1 MSKLTNSERARLRQL
16 FDENGLTPDD
26 IFTHQHFTVITRH
39 GIEKIQAKRGI
50 EVEFNVESLQP
61 DFIVIKAFGTMVEER
76 GPDREDKVHRVETYG
91 EASKTNNRTGYPVA
105 MAEKRALSRCV
116 LKLCGLYSEANVIGE
131 DERPE

>member
-1 MSKLTNSERARLRQL
+1 MGKLNETERKRLREL
-16 FDENGLTPDD
+16 FDQNGLTPDD
-26 IFTHQHFTVITRH
+26 IFTHQHFTVITRA

-50 EVEFNVESLQP
+50 EVEFQVESLQP
-61 DFIVIKAFGTMVEER
+61 DFIVIKAVGVMEEDR
-76 GPDREDKVHRVETYG
+76 GEKGVKVHRVETYG

-116 LKLCGLYSEANVIGE
+116 LKLCGLYSEHHVIGE

>member
-1 MSKLTNSERARLRQL
+1 MSKLTDTERARLRAL
-16 FDENGLTPDD
+16 FDDNGLTPDD
-26 IFTHQHFTVITRH
+26 IFTHQHFTVITRA

-50 EVEFNVESLQP
+50 EVEFLIESLQP
-61 DFIVIKAFGTMVEER
+61 DFIVIKAVGVMEEDR
-76 GPDREDKVHRVETYG
+76 GPKKRAKVHRVETYG
-91 EASKTNNRTGYPVA
+91 EASKQNNRTSYPVA

>member
-1 MSKLTNSERARLRQL
+1 MSKLNPTERARLRQL

-26 IFTHQHFTVITRH
+26 IFTHQHFTVITRA

-50 EVEFNVESLQP
+50 EVEFQIENLQP
-61 DFIVIKAFGTMVEER
+61 DFIVIKAVGIMEEDRGDKGT
-76 GPDREDKVHRVETYG
+76 KVHRVETYG

-105 MAEKRALSRCV
+105 IAEKRALSRVV

>member
-1 MSKLTNSERARLRQL
+1 MSKLNPTERARLRSL

-26 IFTHQHFTVITRH
+26 IFQHNHFTVITRA

-50 EVEFNVESLQP
+50 EIEYQVESLQP
-61 DFIVIKAFGTMVEER
+61 EFIVIKAVGVMEEDR
-76 GPDREDKVHRVETYG
+76 GPKKGTRTHRVETYG
-91 EASKTNNRTGYPVA
+91 EASKQNNRTSYPVA

-116 LKLCGLYSEANVIGE
+116 LKLCGLYSETNVIGE